1 VGIRL
6 FAVASLV
13 ALGVVH
19 QAPQQ
24 PPAQSPPQPQPQ
36 QQQDQQPQPQKPP
49 VFRGGTQYV
58 RVDAYPTR
66 NGHVIEGLTA
76 GDFELLEDGKPQDIA
91 AADYVA
97 FDELPDDDRGP
108 NVTAR
113 EGLELASD
121 SRYRVFVF
129 VVEREAFNRELWRE
143 TRDAIDQFLESEV
156 TPRDLL
162 ALITTDRSWSDLVIG
177 KRLSELQRELDNPE
191 WITPVLSEQSAVLLG
206 CPSDGYESRIRADQT
221 YALLEGLVRLLG
233 QIREDRT
240 SIVYVANGLNRQPPN
255 KRLAEKRSLQMPA
268 KMGIVNGRIGRVPQA
283 TDMHD
288 EYCKNELRRL
298 AETDYSHKF
307 DDLITLA
314 RGSNVAF
321 YPIAVPMLVPALP
334 IPRGMP
340 LPPGTPMQR
349 VRVDGGLG
357 MLAAG
362 TDGLMIPADGN
373 LGQGLQRMAQDVTAH
388 YLLGY
393 YSTNTKADGKIRTIK
408 VRLKKDGSVVRAR
421 TFYRAPSSKDMK
433 AMAAP
438 ARPGVAPIE
447 APPQVVAALDVL
459 SHSRP
464 SAQFN
469 AYASLAGSTL
479 TVVVEVPP
487 AAVEAGRWS
496 DGASLEVIADADNGD
511 TAAMGRGR
519 LPANG
524 RALLRSPV
532 TGPLQPSRVM
542 VRLRATGESLV
553 ERLTLPE
560 DRGKLIGDPVGYRS
574 GPRGLALPV
583 GIFEFARDE
592 KVRLDWP
599 LLGKVESVEA
609 RLLDRRGQAL
619 KHRINATLQ
628 QAADGGQAVTELAFN
643 SLGRGDYIV
652 ELAATAAGATERRV
666 VAFRVK

>member
-1 VGIRL
+1 MGIRL
-6 FAVASLV
+6 FAVV
-13 ALGVVH
+13 ALLALGA
-19 QAPQQ
+19 QQPGQ
-24 PPAQSPPQPQPQ
+24 PPAAQNPPPPAQQQQ
-36 QQQDQQPQPQKPP
+36 QQQDQPQPQKPP

-66 NGHVIEGLTA
+66 DGHVIEGLSA
-76 GDFELLEDGKPQDIA
+76 EDFEVFEDGKPQDIA
-91 AADYVA
+91 AADFVA

-108 NVTAR
+108 NVSAR

-143 TRDAIDQFLESEV
+143 TRDAITEFLESEV

-162 ALITTDRSWSDLVIG
+162 ALITTDRSWSDLIIG
-177 KRLSELQRELDNPE
+177 KRLSEIQREIDNPE

-221 YALLEGLVRLLG
+221 YALLEGVVRLLG
-233 QIREDRT
+233 QIRDDRT
-240 SIVYVANGLNRQPPN
+240 SIVYVSNGLNRQPPN

-268 KMGIVNGRIGRVPQA
+268 KMGIVNGRIGRIPQA

-288 EYCKNELRRL
+288 EYCKTELRRL

-362 TDGLMIPADGN
+362 TDGLMMPADASLN
-373 LGQGLQRMAQDVTAH
+373 RGLQRMVKDVTAH

-393 YSTNTKADGKIRTIK
+393 YSSNTKADGKIRTIK

-421 TFYRAPSSKDMK
+421 PFYRAPSNKEMK

-438 ARPGVAPIE
+438 SKPGVAPIV
-447 APPQVVAALDVL
+447 APPHVVAALDVL

-469 AYASLAGSTL
+469 AYAALAGPTL
-479 TVVVEVPP
+479 SVVVEVPP
-487 AAVEAGRWS
+487 AAVDAGRWS
-496 DGASLEVIADADNGD
+496 EGASLEVIADADNGD
-511 TAAMGRGR
+511 TTAMGRGR

-524 RALLRSPV
+524 RALLRIPV
-532 TGPLQPSRVM
+532 TGPQPPSKVM
-542 VRLRATGESLV
+542 VRVRATGESLV
-553 ERLTLPE
+553 ERLTLPTE
-560 DRGKLIGDPVGYRS
+560 PGQLIGDPLGYRS
-574 GPRGLALPV
+574 GPRGLATPV
-583 GIFEFARDE
+583 GLFEFARDE

-599 LLGKVESVEA
+599 LLGKVDAVDA

-619 KHRINATLQ
+619 KHRVNAVLQ
-628 QAADGGQAVTELAFN
+628 QSADGGQAVTEIAFN
-643 SLGRGDYIV
+643 PLGRGDYVV
-652 ELAATAAGATERRV
+652 ELAATAGTATERRV
-666 VAFRVK
+666 LAFRVK